1 MPSAYRILEPAFANT
16 SVVFASPHSGRVYPQ
31 TLMERAQVDPLMLRS
46 SEDAYVDLLLAN
58 APTEGAT
65 LITSDVPRA
74 YVDFNRACDEMDPA
88 LIEGVPRGALNPRVG
103 SGLGVIA
110 RVVAGNRA
118 IYRGKL
124 SLAEAQ
130 ARLDRY
136 WHPYHQAL
144 GGLLQRQRNRFGQAF
159 LCDVHSMP
167 HEALAGHALRMGR
180 RPQIVLGDRYGA
192 SCDPGFVDAVE
203 GVFRRAGLVVARNT
217 PFAGAYIAQRYG
229 QPAQGVHVLQIE
241 IDRALYLD
249 EARVEPSAAFPAF
262 RAVMDQMVADIARLG
277 RAAQA
282 GGQLAA
288 E

>member
-1 MPSAYRILEPAFANT
+1 MPSAYRIFEPAFANT
-16 SVVFASPHSGRVYPQ
+16 SVVFASPHSGRVYPAAF
-31 TLMERAQVDPLMLRS
+31 LARAQVDPLVLRS
-46 SEDAYVDLLLAN
+46 SEDAFVDLLLAN
-58 APTEGAT
+58 VPGAGAS

-74 YVDFNRACDEMDPA
+74 YVDFNRASDEMDPA
-88 LIEGVPRGALNPRVG
+88 LIEGVARGALNPRVG

-118 IYRGKL
+118 IYRGKIPL
-124 SLAEAQ
+124 SEAQ

-144 GGLLQRQRNRFGQAF
+144 GGLLQRQRARFGQVF

-180 RPQIVLGDRYGA
+180 RPQIVLGDRFGA
-192 SCDPGFVDAVE
+192 SCDPAFVDAVE
-203 GVFRRAGLVVARNT
+203 GVFRRAGLIVARNT

-229 QPAQGVHVLQIE
+229 QPAQGMHVLQIE

-249 EARVEPSAAFPAF
+249 EARVEPSPAF
-262 RAVMDQMVADIARLG
+262 AGFRALMDQMVADIARLG
-277 RAAQA
+277 RVAE
-282 GGQLAA
+282 GGARLAA